1 MNTIFIIGIF
11 LTFFLQFLLLTRK
24 NKSLPDRIL
33 GIWMFVIGLHLFSYY
48 IYHLGYWDKYP
59 HLTGITHPFP
69 LLHGPFLYLYV
80 VFSVRKDQHFRP
92 KDFLHFTPA
101 LLSYLY
107 MIPYFFFYSVEK
119 KRMVDSGELSDYR
132 VFMLLSLFGFIV
144 SGITYAVLAFRLT
157 KKLDEVIHDNFSYDE
172 KINLNW
178 LRYCILGMFGVFL
191 TVGILSALQYL
202 FKIQLPF
209 NPDMVYYSEVILFIF
224 FVGYFGIR
232 HEGIFSENPESETT
246 PSQPNTGNKPAG
258 EYKKS
263 GLKADEASQLNQ
275 RLLALM
281 DEKQYYLEPKLTLST
296 LANEL
301 TVSAN
306 YLSQLIN
313 QCHNKNFYDFI
324 NEYRVEEFKKQAS
337 SPKNQH
343 LSLLAI
349 ALDSGFNSKSSFN
362 MVFKKHTGETPSQF
376 LVNLKKTEN

>member
-107 MIPYFFFYSVEK
+107 MIPYFFFYSEEK
-119 KRMVDSGELSDYR
+119 KRMVDSGELSDFR
-132 VFMLLSLFGFIV
+132 VFMLFSLFGFIV
-144 SGITYAVLAFRLT
+144 SGITYAILAFRLT

-263 GLKADEASQLNQ
+263 GLKAVEASQLNQ

-281 DEKQYYLEPKLTLST
+281 
-296 LANEL
+296 
-301 TVSAN
+301 
-306 YLSQLIN
+306 
-313 QCHNKNFYDFI
+313 
-324 NEYRVEEFKKQAS
+324 
-337 SPKNQH
+337 
-343 LSLLAI
+343 
-349 ALDSGFNSKSSFN
+349 
-362 MVFKKHTGETPSQF
+362 
-376 LVNLKKTEN
+376 